1 MTSMI
6 TIGLLGG
13 VASGKSLVASMLA
26 KLGAGV
32 LDADRTGHDIL
43 ANDAAVT
50 RQLADHFGPGIVSSN
65 GHIDRTALGEMV
77 FGNDPVALANRRILE
92 GVLHPAIGAQLEQE
106 ARALAKSSCK
116 VLVLDAPLLLEAGWD
131 SLCDLLVF
139 VDTPAERRREFATER
154 GWDNEE
160 IDLRETAQIDLSE
173 KRRLASSCLENR
185 GDAGSLTQEVH
196 QFWKNVVVPLLDG

>member
-43 ANDAAVT
+43 ANDPAVS
-50 RQLADHFGPGIVSSN
+50 RQLADQFGPGIVSSS
-65 GHIDRTALGEMV
+65 GHIDRTALGSMV

-92 GVLHPAIGAQLEQE
+92 GILHPAIGTQLEKE

-139 VDTPAERRREFATER
+139 VDTPAERRRQFATER
-154 GWDNEE
+154 GWDSEE
-160 IDLRETAQIDLSE
+160 IELRETAQIDLSE
-173 KRRLASSCLENR
+173 KRRLASHFLDNR
-185 GDAGSLTQEVH
+185 GDPESLTREVD
-196 QFWKNVVVPLLDG
+196 QFWNNVVVSQLDG